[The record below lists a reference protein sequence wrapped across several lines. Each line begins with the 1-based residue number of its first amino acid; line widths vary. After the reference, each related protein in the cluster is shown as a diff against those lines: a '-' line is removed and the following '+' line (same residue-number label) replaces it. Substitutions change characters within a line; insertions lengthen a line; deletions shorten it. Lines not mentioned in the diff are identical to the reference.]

1 MLPTEHRLPANGLFS
16 NGCRYEGIGRIVNG
30 MAAAITV
37 YLTELDGKSVKVRI
51 HHNGQEAP
59 SHENHFSKRELLSPL
74 QLWKRTYNTE
84 NLLAQKDGHLRSKLL
99 RIGSDLSKV
108 ILGAGS
114 CFLAKF
120 RTAYF
125 VAPTSLQN
133 IPFEALTIGEHFLAE
148 IGSVGRCFGMSGGLT
163 TTSDT
168 KARKTVAVINSRDRE
183 HLRPGVEKELTHALA
198 LMPKSKA
205 EIYRAE
211 NLLLADLLAR
221 LQQARIFY
229 YAGHTE
235 AGSLPLWQR
244 ETLTP
249 TEIKSQNLA
258 NLNIVFVNG
267 CDSAV
272 KSRTSSAG
280 LPEAFLMAGAK
291 NFVGYSIPVSNQLA
305 ALVSESFWKF
315 LPKHGVAKTL
325 HRARKIAKT
334 QPGDRDFGW
343 LGLQWYT
350 PEPISAG
357 RPLKTRFIVAAAVL
371 LVTLLVTA
379 FPLFRRTGEP
389 KTTPKIAVTE
399 KAPLDKPNL
408 PRQKQAAVAET
419 KQAYLKPSKPI
430 PVDTPTAAKVQSPSA
445 RPTDHVSWP
454 AEQEIRM
461 REFAALVRKGKYI
474 PPKDSNCYLD
484 AQGFVL
490 AWKDFDS
497 NRRFAATHEQE
508 HAPETIS
515 VDQSDGK
522 SLRTIRVG
530 GTRDPMQT
538 KQQARIIRGNWH
550 RLVEN
555 GCLNARTE

>member
-1 MLPTEHRLPANGLFS
+1 
-16 NGCRYEGIGRIVNG
+16 

-37 YLTELDGKSVKVRI
+37 YLTELDEKSVKVRI
-51 HHNGQEAP
+51 HQNGQAAP

-99 RIGSDLSKV
+99 RIGSDFSKV

-114 CFLAKF
+114 GFLAKF
-120 RTAYF
+120 STAYF
-125 VAPTSLQN
+125 VAPPSLQN

-148 IGSVGRCFGMSGGLT
+148 IGSVGRCFGISGGLT
-163 TTSDT
+163 ATSDT

-183 HLRPGVEKELTHALA
+183 HLRLGVEKELTHAVA
-198 LMPKSKA
+198 LMPNPKA

-272 KSRTSSAG
+272 KSGTSSAG

-315 LPKHGVAKTL
+315 LPKHGVAQTL
-325 HRARKIAKT
+325 HRARTIAKT
-334 QPGDRDFGW
+334 QLGDRDFGW

-350 PEPISAG
+350 PEPFRG
-357 RPLKTRFIVAAAVL
+357 TRASNAKLIVAAAAL
-371 LVTLLVTA
+371 LVTLLVTVL
-379 FPLFRRTGEP
+379 PVMKRTGEQE
-389 KTTPKIAVTE
+389 TTPITSSTE
-399 KAPLDKPNL
+399 KAPHDKPMI
-408 PRQKQAAVAET
+408 PRNKTSTAAAT
-419 KQAYLKPSKPI
+419 KQAYPKPSTPI
-430 PVDTPTAAKVQSPSA
+430 RAENPTTTKVQIPPV
-445 RPTDHVSWP
+445 RPNSHVSWP

-461 REFAALVRKGKYI
+461 REFASMVRKGKYV

-484 AQGFVL
+484 AQGFAL

-497 NRRFAATHEQE
+497 RRKFANTHARENE
-508 HAPETIS
+508 PETVN
-515 VDQSDGK
+515 VDQGDGK
-522 SLRTIRVG
+522 NLRTIKVG
-530 GTRDPMQT
+530 GTNDPMPT
-538 KQQARIIRGNWH
+538 KQWARIIQGNWQ
-550 RLVEN
+550 RLVES
-555 GCLNARTE
+555 GCLNARAE